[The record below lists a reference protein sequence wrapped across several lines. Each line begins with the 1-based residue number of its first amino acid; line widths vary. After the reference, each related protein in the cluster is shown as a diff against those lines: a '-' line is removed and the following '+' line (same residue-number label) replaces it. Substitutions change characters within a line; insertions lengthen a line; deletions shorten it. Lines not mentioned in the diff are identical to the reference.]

1 MGDSMND
8 LTRNARTPA
17 EEDPLVHG
25 FLMTLPHFAP
35 RAGIENR
42 VLTHVR
48 LPFPPWLRQ
57 LREQAQSPGAIRA
70 MWMVVGVFAAA
81 TAATVSG
88 VIAIT
93 ITYWAELTAGLSRF
107 GEHIALPALRVVPDS
122 SEELLL
128 TLNAMIAEL
137 VPSGTT
143 LMLGAAISTVIF
155 ALCAW
160 GLHRTIRQVQRS
172 RVLLYGTR

>member
-42 VLTHVR
+42 VLTHVW
-48 LPFPPWLRQ
+48 LPLPSWLRQ
-57 LREQAQSPGAIRA
+57 VSEQAQSPGAIRA

-93 ITYWAELTAGLSRF
+93 ITYWAELTAGWSRF
-107 GEHIALPALRVVPDS
+107 GERIALPALRVVPDS
-122 SEELLL
+122 SKELLS
-128 TLNAMIAEL
+128 TLNVMIAEL

-160 GLHRTIRQVQRS
+160 GLRRTIRQVQRS
-172 RVLLYGTR
+172 RVLVYGTR

>member
-1 MGDSMND
+1 MND

-35 RAGIENR
+35 RPGIENR
-42 VLTHVR
+42 VLTHVW

-57 LREQAQSPGAIRA
+57 VREQAQSPGAIRA
-70 MWMVVGVFAAA
+70 TWMVVGVFAAA
-81 TAATVSG
+81 TAATVSC

-93 ITYWAELTAGLSRF
+93 ITYWAELTAGLSQF
-107 GEHIALPALRVVPDS
+107 GERIALPALRVVPDS
-122 SEELLL
+122 SKELLS
-128 TLNAMIAEL
+128 TLNVMIAEL

-155 ALCAW
+155 ALCTW

-172 RVLLYGTR
+172 RVLLHGTR

>member
-1 MGDSMND
+1 MND

-25 FLMTLPHFAP
+25 LLMTLPHFAP

-42 VLTHVR
+42 VLTHVW
-48 LPFPPWLRQ
+48 LPFPPWLRH

-107 GEHIALPALRVVPDS
+107 GERIALPALRVVPDS

-128 TLNAMIAEL
+128 TLNVMIAEL

-160 GLHRTIRQVQRS
+160 GLFRTIRQVQRS
-172 RVLLYGTR
+172 RVLLHGTR